1 MNIAVTYGE
10 SLAQETPLLV
20 LGAWEEESLPRP
32 VAGLI
37 EDGDW
42 QGTFKQTTLLY
53 PRGAVPA
60 RRVLLLGLGQRGR
73 ISFDRLCE
81 AAAVAA
87 QRARDLGVGR
97 FAFELPTPEG
107 MALARA
113 AQAVAEGALLGLYRF
128 QQYQTGLSESDRRE
142 IEQLTIV
149 SNLRDETIERGAAL
163 GEVIARGA
171 ALARDLGNT
180 PGNDLPPAKLAEAAL
195 AAGQRTGVAVTVLG
209 PDELEAQGFGGILG
223 VGQGSAQPPRFI
235 IMEHG
240 ESKQGVPT
248 ICLVGKGIT
257 FDTGGI
263 SIKPAEKMDEM
274 KTDMG
279 GAAAV
284 IGAMQVVGEL
294 QLPIHVVGLISA
306 AENMVSGKAY
316 RPGDILKTLSG
327 KTIEVLNTDAEGRIV
342 LADALFYAQ
351 RYRPDAIIDLAT
363 LTGAIMVALGPHATG
378 IMSNNDALAERIVQA
393 GEATGERAWRMPL
406 WDPYMDM
413 VRSEIA
419 DIKNAA
425 GRYGGAITA
434 AAFLSNFVGDFPW
447 VHMDIAGTAWTD
459 TKPRA
464 YTPKGATGVG
474 VRLLAQ
480 ALRAWAEPR
489 Q

>member
-1 MNIAVTYGE
+1 MKIAVTYGE
-10 SLAQETPLLV
+10 ALAQETPLLA
-20 LGAWEEESLPRP
+20 LGAWEDESLPRAI
-32 VAGLI
+32 AGLI

-42 QGTFKQTTLLY
+42 HGKFKQTTLLY

-60 RRVLLLGLGQRGR
+60 RRVLLIGLGQRGK

-87 QRARDLGVGR
+87 QHARDVGISQ
-97 FAFELPTPEG
+97 FTLELPTPEG
-107 MALARA
+107 MGLASA

-128 QQYQTGLSESDRRE
+128 QQYQTGLGESDRHE

-171 ALARDLGNT
+171 ALARDLANT
-180 PGNDLPPAKLAEAAL
+180 PGNDLPPARLAEAAE

-209 PDELEAQGFGGILG
+209 PDELAAQGFGGILG
-223 VGQGSAQPPRFI
+223 VGQGSAQAPRFI

-240 ESKQGVPT
+240 ENKPGLPT
-248 ICLVGKGIT
+248 VCLVGKGIT

-274 KTDMG
+274 KMDMG

-294 QLPIHVVGLISA
+294 KLPIHVVGLISA

-351 RYRPDAIIDLAT
+351 RYQPDAIIDLAT

-419 DIKNAA
+419 DIKNTA

-434 AAFLSNFVGDFPW
+434 AAFLSNFVGEYPW

-459 TKPRA
+459 AKPRA

-474 VRLLAQ
+474 VRLLTQ